1 MRLDKALIWLHVA
14 GNIFWIGALTAVA
27 VVMLSS
33 AGEAKWRGE
42 LALKIYLSLAVP
54 AFVVSFAAGLSR
66 LLMDTGLYLKQ
77 PWMHAKLLFA
87 VIAIGLHHVI
97 GGRAK
102 KMQSGTVTDAGPT
115 RVLVGIFAL
124 AAVLAAF
131 FVVMQVPGRG

>member
-1 MRLDKALIWLHVA
+1 VT
-14 GNIFWIGALTAVA
+14 GNIFWIGALAAVA
-27 VVMLSS
+27 FVMLSNV
-33 AGEAKWRGE
+33 GEAKWRGE

-54 AFVVSFAAGLSR
+54 AFVVSFMTGFSR

-87 VIAIGLHHVI
+87 VIAIALHHVI

-102 KMQSGTVTDAGPT
+102 KMQSGAVSDAGPT
-115 RVLVGIFAL
+115 KALLGVFAL
-124 AAVLAAF
+124 SAVLAAF